1 MYEEKH
7 IESTEHG
14 EWFLPHVVEPA
25 FGIDRI
31 LWHIL
36 DHAYDESGKS
46 EEEAYTVLRLR
57 PKVAPIDVAILPLME
72 KDGLE
77 DMATKIHQ
85 DICSVPQLISYY
97 DGSGSIGRRYAR
109 ADEIGVPWA
118 VTVDHQSLK
127 DDTVTVRRRDDGAQI
142 RMTIQQLI
150 EKWGRLES
158 LF

>member
-1 MYEEKH
+1 
-7 IESTEHG
+7 
-14 EWFLPHVVEPA
+14 
-25 FGIDRI
+25 
-31 LWHIL
+31 
-36 DHAYDESGKS
+36 
-46 EEEAYTVLRLR
+46 
-57 PKVAPIDVAILPLME
+57 ME

-150 EKWGRLES
+150 EKWEQLES

>member
-1 MYEEKH
+1 M
-7 IESTEHG
+7 
-14 EWFLPHVVEPA
+14 
-25 FGIDRI
+25 
-31 LWHIL
+31 WHIL
-36 DHAYDESGKS
+36 DHAYDESGKN

-57 PKVAPIDVAILPLME
+57 PKVAPIDVAILPLMD

-150 EKWGRLES
+150 DKWEQLES